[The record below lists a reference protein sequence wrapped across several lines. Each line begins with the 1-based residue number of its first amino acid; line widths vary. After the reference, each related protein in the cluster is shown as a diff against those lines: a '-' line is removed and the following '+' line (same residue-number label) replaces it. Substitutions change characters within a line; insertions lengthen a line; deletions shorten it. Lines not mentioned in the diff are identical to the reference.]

1 MPPRVRTFE
10 GTLVLIA
17 MAALGVR
24 LAFTLGVAP
33 DVRTTPPSDAG
44 AYHLLANN
52 LADGRGYIRP
62 YDLLLAKPPAVR
74 PTAEYPPLFPA
85 VLSLVSRAGGDT
97 VSAQRI
103 AMCFV
108 GTATVVL
115 IGVLGRRVADS
126 GVGLL
131 AAGLAAE
138 YNVLVPSAASL
149 MPA

>member
-85 VLSLVSRAGGDT
+85 VLSLVSRAGGRT
-97 VSAQRI
+97 VAAQRI

-108 GTATVVL
+108 GVATVVL
-115 IGVLGRRVADS
+115 IGLLGRRVANA
-126 GVGLL
+126 GVGLIAAAL
-131 AAGLAAE
+131 AA
-138 YNVLVPSAASL
+138 V
-149 MPA
+149 